1 MSWDKRGREN
11 ELVTW
16 KDVMEVERYVYT
28 AGPDGEKF
36 LRGLREGKILG
47 RKCPRCGRVYV
58 PPRMYCEDCF
68 VENGEYVE
76 VKEPYLDSFTTIY
89 HDNADRRLDQPVTVG
104 LVRFKGASGG
114 LLAIVQG
121 IPEIGKKVE
130 IVEYGIP
137 LRVRT

>member
-76 VKEPYLDSFTTIY
+76 VKEAYLDSFTTIY
-89 HDNADRRLDQPVTVG
+89 YDNADRRLDQPITVG

>member
-47 RKCPRCGRVYV
+47 RKCPRCGRIYV

-68 VENGEYVE
+68 
-76 VKEPYLDSFTTIY
+76 
-89 HDNADRRLDQPVTVG
+89 
-104 LVRFKGASGG
+104 
-114 LLAIVQG
+114 
-121 IPEIGKKVE
+121 
-130 IVEYGIP
+130 
-137 LRVRT
+137 

>member
-1 MSWDKRGREN
+1 MSWDKHGKED
-11 ELVTW
+11 ELLTW

-28 AGPDGEKF
+28 VGPDGEAF

-58 PPRMYCEDCF
+58 PPRLYCEYCF
-68 VENGEYVE
+68 LENGEYVE

-89 HDNADRRLDQPVTVG
+89 FDNREKRLDEPITVG
-104 LVRFKGASGG
+104 LVRFKEATGG

-130 IVEYGIP
+130 ILEYSIP
-137 LRVRT
+137 LRVRA